1 MLKTRNYQYKSLYD
15 LELSRKNRIGLSE
28 LKEGEKITIFSD
40 RMFKTMFQNENRL
53 KYSAKLISYYVDI
66 DYEELLKNIRLGK
79 NELDKKKKKNKGE
92 RCDYVASI
100 NNSTINIEVNN
111 NANIKTLERNIE
123 YAFRLFSK
131 YVTEGKNKDQYTQV
145 IQLDINNFSFQG
157 NKNIVDVNAI
167 QNKAGLLLTE
177 KLIFIQIYVPNL
189 IRKWYDLGKEKLEE
203 SEKFL
208 LALVLKDINISKELG
223 EGIEIMKEYIEEA
236 QEVVLDDD
244 LRESYDKELA
254 MKEWGYDEGRIEGYS
269 NGKLEG
275 EKDKTIEI
283 AKNMLKE
290 KETIEKIS
298 LYTGLSQEEQENIQ
312 KEQDSTSKF

>member
-15 LELSRKNRIGLSE
+15 LELSRKNRIELSE

-40 RMFKTMFQNENRL
+40 SMFKTMFQNENRL

-66 DYEELLKNIRLGK
+66 EYEELLKNIRLGK

-131 YVTEGKNKDQYTQV
+131 YVTEGKNENQYTQV
-145 IQLDINNFSFQG
+145 IQLNINNFSFQG

-167 QNKAGLLLTE
+167 QNKDGLLLTE

-189 IRKWYDLGKEKLEE
+189 LRKWYNLGKEKLEE

-208 LALVLKDINISKELG
+208 LALVLKDINSSKELG
-223 EGIEIMKEYIEEA
+223 DGIEIMKEYIEEA
-236 QEVVLDDD
+236 QEVVVVLDDD

-254 MKEWGYDEGRIEGYS
+254 MKEWGYDEGKIEGY
-269 NGKLEG
+269 NTGKE
-275 EKDKTIEI
+275 DKTVEI
-283 AKNMLKE
+283 AKNLLKE
-290 KETIEKIS
+290 NANIDMIEKC
-298 LYTGLSQEEQENIQ
+298 TGLSLKELEKLQEDINN
-312 KEQDSTSKF
+312 SNL